1 MLGKQPV
8 GEGRIDTILGEAC
21 RFRGDVQ
28 VDGGIRIDGDFEGT
42 LRATESV
49 VVGKTG
55 SVRADINS
63 DVITVGG
70 KVYGNITGKRKVLLE
85 SGAHVEG
92 DVTTVSLV
100 INEGVFFQG
109 GCRMGDGSGAGVGAA
124 TATNARWNQDLG
136 ETTPPARGGERD
148 REPEAKEAKSGLS
161 LSLKG
166 LGRS

>member
-1 MLGKQPV
+1 MLGKQPI
-8 GEGRIDTILGEAC
+8 GEGRIDTILGESC

-42 LRATESV
+42 MRATETV

-63 DVITVGG
+63 ELVTVGG
-70 KVYGNITGKRKVLLE
+70 KVYGNIVGKRKVVLE

-92 DVTTVSLV
+92 DVTTVSLI

-124 TATNARWNQDLG
+124 TAMNARRNSEIP
-136 ETTPPARGGERD
+136 ETVTSD
-148 REPEAKEAKSGLS
+148 REPEPRGGLS
-161 LSLKG
+161 LRG